1 MSVPKTK
8 TKTLRQSP
16 LLPSLTMPVP
26 AKMTTSA
33 NQIKASPK
41 SAQAQNGKNLK
52 KAPALKPSAN
62 QVKPKPLPKVLKE
75 EKKVRYSWE

>member
-33 NQIKASPK
+33 TQIKVSRK
-41 SAQAQNGKNLK
+41 SAPAKQGKVLK
-52 KAPALKPSAN
+52 KAPDLKPSTN
-62 QVKPKPLPKVLKE
+62 LTNPKPPPKVVKE
-75 EKKVRYSWE
+75 EKKVRDGWE